1 MTVQEIG
8 RARDELVPPTSLAT
22 QAYEAIKTKL
32 IMLEIRPGDPIND
45 VALAAELGMGRTP
58 VREALKRLETD
69 HLVVTYSRRGTFA
82 TVVDVTEL
90 SAISDIR
97 QLLEPHAARRAAEN
111 LTPAV
116 RAELQRAIDGLR
128 SLDVDDGDRTAFI
141 REDMAIHQLIYRA
154 TGNSHLEDV
163 LTRYDNLAT
172 RIWCLVID
180 RLPDLADHIREHIP
194 LLEAIAA
201 GDGDTAARLALA
213 HVVGFEDAIRRV
225 LWLPA

>member
-1 MTVQEIG
+1 MTVQQLNEP
-8 RARDELVPPTSLAT
+8 RDERATAVSLAT
-22 QAYEAIKTKL
+22 QAYDAIKTKL

-45 VALAAELGMGRTP
+45 IALAAELGMGRTP

-90 SAISDIR
+90 SSISDIR

-111 LTPAV
+111 VTPAI
-116 RAELQRAIDGLR
+116 RAELLAAIEDLRGLA
-128 SLDVDDGDRTAFI
+128 VDDGDRTAFI
-141 REDMAIHQLIYRA
+141 REDMAIHRLIYRA
-154 TGNSHLEDV
+154 TGNPHLEDV
-163 LTRYDNLAT
+163 LSRYDNLAT

-180 RLPDLADHIREHIP
+180 KLPDLTDHITEHVP
-194 LLEAIAA
+194 LLEAIVA

-213 HVVGFEDAIRRV
+213 HVTGFETAIRRV